1 MNSQPSWIG
10 PRIDVRPLFG
20 PQHAAFLELLAGL
33 DAPDWARPTACPGW
47 TVHDVATHVLAD
59 YVGRLSI
66 HRDGFQ
72 TLHPRG
78 GETLPAF
85 IDRIN
90 DEWVVAARRVSPAL
104 LLDVLSSVGTRLVS
118 YWSTVDLDA
127 LGWPVV
133 WAGPDPAPVW
143 LDAARELTE
152 YWTHH
157 QQIAE
162 ATGRPGLTR
171 PEHLAPVLDTFL
183 RALPHTLRDTPAAT
197 GTTLRVTVAGPAGG
211 IWTATRAPTRWEL
224 TAPSPRPPDALLEL
238 DADTAWR
245 LCTRGITPG
254 QAATR
259 GQAQGDRR
267 LTAAALT
274 IVSIIR

>member
-1 MNSQPSWIG
+1 MSWLG
-10 PRIDVRPLFG
+10 PRLDVRPLFA
-20 PQHAAFLELLAGL
+20 PQHAAFLALLDGL
-33 DAPDWARPTACPGW
+33 DAGDWARPTACPGW
-47 TVHDVATHVLAD
+47 TVQDVATHVLGD
-59 YVGRLSI
+59 YLGRLSI
-66 HRDGFQ
+66 HRDGFGP
-72 TLHPRG
+72 LHPHHD
-78 GETLPAF
+78 EAFPAF

-90 DEWVVAARRVSPAL
+90 DEWVIAARRISPPL
-104 LLDVLSSVGTRLVS
+104 LLDLLSSVGAQAMS
-118 YWSTVDLDA
+118 YWRTVDLDA
-127 LGWPVV
+127 LGWPVS

-183 RALPHTLRDTPAAT
+183 RALPHTLRDTPAAA
-197 GTTLRVTVAGPAGG
+197 GTTLQITVTGPAGG
-211 IWTATRAPTRWEL
+211 TWTATRTPTRWEL
-224 TAPSPRPPDALLEL
+224 TTPSRRPPDALIEL

-245 LCTRGITPG
+245 LCTRSITPD

-259 GQAQGDRR
+259 AHTHGDQH
-267 LTAAALT
+267 LTTAALN
-274 IVSIIR
+274 ILSIIR